1 MTLTRKDK
9 IALPVAVLLGVAFGY
24 FTMLAG
30 FAGLLVG
37 GFYGILV
44 VPLVVLFV
52 ADQRKILAW
61 QACIISFAL
70 SIVVGNGL
78 SGGLGSA
85 EALTIFFGFW
95 PIGTVI
101 SSPVPM
107 FLYWK
112 RTKGRPGHQ
121 VLWLFVGLGFA
132 ASISSVWR
140 DPFLLVGLSLL
151 WILVCLAK
159 FAWEWHRAADT
170 NGAKT
175 ATLVTCLV
183 LALMISITTIT
194 GGLFRQ
200 QLFRSAI
207 RHHYLRLARFFVTIG
222 ADPNRRDA
230 LGITALVDAT
240 WSNIGDLEAV
250 NFLISIGAN
259 VNEEQEGTYQAL
271 LPSGTALDVA
281 AGAGRREICEA
292 LLEAGASVNAKN
304 RADATPLV
312 IGLSEGSI
320 ACVPPLLNHGAAVN
334 ARDAHGRTALMYLV
348 NFSPDDPNIQNILS
362 VLLARGIDVNA
373 KDADGKTAVDL
384 AKEHKHERFA
394 EQLGILRES
403 RN

>member
-1 MTLTRKDK
+1 MTLTKKDK
-9 IALPVAVLLGVAFGY
+9 IALLVAVLLGVAFGY

-30 FAGLLVG
+30 FGGLLVG
-37 GFYGILV
+37 GFYGILI
-44 VPLVVLFV
+44 VPLVVLFI
-52 ADQRKILAW
+52 AEQRKILAW
-61 QACIISFAL
+61 QACVVPFAL
-70 SIVVGNGL
+70 SIVVGNARL
-78 SGGLGSA
+78 GGLGA
-85 EALTIFFGFW
+85 ADALTIFFTFW

-101 SSPVPM
+101 SSPVPL

-112 RTKGRPGHQ
+112 HSKGRPWHQ
-121 VLWLFVGLGFA
+121 VVWLFVGLVFA
-132 ASISSVWR
+132 ALISSVWR

-159 FAWEWHRAADT
+159 FAWQWHRAADT

-200 QLFRSAI
+200 QFFRSAI
-207 RHHYLRLARFFVTIG
+207 RHHYLRLARCFVAIG

-230 LGITALVDAT
+230 LGGTALVDAT
-240 WSNIGDLEAV
+240 WSNVGDLDAV

-259 VNEEQEGTYQAL
+259 LNEEQEGAYQGL

-281 AGAGRREICEA
+281 AAAGRREICEA

-320 ACVPPLLNHGAAVN
+320 ACVPTLLNHGADLN
-334 ARDAHGRTALMYLV
+334 TRDAHGRTALMYLV

-362 VLLARGIDVNA
+362 VLLARGADVNA